1 MLPFLLC
8 PGLDIKKVLALEL
21 RLNFGKNANELH
33 SPEMVT
39 IAQLKSNY
47 RGTMEQGG
55 RIGSKV
61 KQCGKQNIW
70 QNGNGQSQNWCIGCL
85 SELTKGNICS
95 KILTIPKKRLENP
108 WFIYVYLSKYLRMAN
123 FLQQLFNLLP
133 MRGIMCSI
141 LFRFTLLCPP

>member
-61 KQCGKQNIW
+61 KQCGKQNI
-70 QNGNGQSQNWCIGCL
+70 
-85 SELTKGNICS
+85 
-95 KILTIPKKRLENP
+95 
-108 WFIYVYLSKYLRMAN
+108 
-123 FLQQLFNLLP
+123 
-133 MRGIMCSI
+133 
-141 LFRFTLLCPP
+141 